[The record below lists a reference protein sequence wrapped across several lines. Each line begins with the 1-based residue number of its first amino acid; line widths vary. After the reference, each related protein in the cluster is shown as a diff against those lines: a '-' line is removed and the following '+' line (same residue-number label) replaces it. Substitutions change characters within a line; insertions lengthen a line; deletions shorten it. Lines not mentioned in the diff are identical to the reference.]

1 MLEIKNISIQYGSK
15 YAVKDV
21 SIKLNR
27 GDWLVLLGANGAGK
41 SSIINALARAVKY
54 SGKILLEGKKIEEY
68 SSREY
73 AQRVGVLSQLHE
85 KDPSLSVTEVV
96 RLGRYSHGKRLFS
109 GLNKI
114 DTQKVEQAI
123 ETTGLTE
130 YAERPMHTL
139 SGGERQ
145 RAYLAQV
152 FAQDTEVLL
161 LDEPVN
167 SLDMKYTLSLLE
179 AIDVWR
185 KEKQGIVIS
194 ALHDLSLAACFG
206 TRALILIK
214 GEQLYEGD
222 IKEALY
228 NPHIDKAYDL
238 PVVKT
243 MRNMYSFWDK
253 GK

>member
-1 MLEIKNISIQYGSK
+1 MLELKNINIQYGSK
-15 YAVKDV
+15 CAVKDV
-21 SIKLNR
+21 SIKLYS

-41 SSIINALARAVKY
+41 SSIIKALARAVKY
-54 SGKILLEGKKIEEY
+54 SGEILLEGKNISCF
-68 SSREY
+68 SSRQY

-85 KDPSLSVTEVV
+85 KDPSLSVSEVV

-114 DTQKVEQAI
+114 DIQKVEQAI
-123 ETTGLTE
+123 AVTGLIE
-130 YAERPMHTL
+130 YSERPMHTL

-152 FAQDTEVLL
+152 FAQDTDILL

-167 SLDMKYTLSLLE
+167 SLDMKYTLSLLK

-185 KEKQGIVIS
+185 KERRGIVIS

-206 TRALILIK
+206 TRALILLN
-214 GEQLYEGD
+214 GEQLFEGN
-222 IKEALY
+222 IKDALY
-228 NPHIDKAYDL
+228 SPQIDKAYDL
-238 PVVKT
+238 PVAAT
-243 MRNMYSFWDK
+243 MQDVYSFWEK
-253 GK
+253 A

>member
-1 MLEIKNISIQYGSK
+1 MLELKNISIQYGSK

-21 SIKLNR
+21 SIKLYS

-54 SGKILLEGKKIEEY
+54 TGEIKLEGKKIEQY
-68 SSREY
+68 SPREY
-73 AQRVGVLSQLHE
+73 AKRVGVLSQLHE

-96 RLGRYSHGKRLFS
+96 SLGRYSHSKRLFS
-109 GLNKI
+109 GLSKI
-114 DTQKVEQAI
+114 DTQKVQQAI
-123 ETTGLTE
+123 AVTGLTE

-167 SLDMKYTLSLLE
+167 SLDMKYTLSLLD
-179 AIDVWR
+179 AIDIWR

-206 TRALILIK
+206 SRALILLK

-228 NPHIDKAYDL
+228 NL
-238 PVVKT
+238 
-243 MRNMYSFWDK
+243 R
-253 GK
+253 